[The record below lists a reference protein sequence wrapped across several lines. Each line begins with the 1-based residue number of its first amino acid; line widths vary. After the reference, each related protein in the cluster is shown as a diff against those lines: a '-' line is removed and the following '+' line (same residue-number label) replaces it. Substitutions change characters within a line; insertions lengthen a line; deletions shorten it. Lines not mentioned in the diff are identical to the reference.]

1 MRAAATEAGWRA
13 SGKRL
18 VILIGDAPPHR
29 HEAEE
34 LLRLV
39 TGFRNRGGQVT
50 TLDVSDEA
58 NPALLEARLQRR
70 VNRSMYRGS
79 PSYDFVRIAEA
90 GGGDAATLDG
100 DLRLVRRV
108 VTLIFGNAFS
118 DDLRM
123 ALAAM
128 ETS

>member
-1 MRAAATEAGWRA
+1 MRAAATDVGWRA

-18 VILIGDAPPHR
+18 IILIGDAPPHR

-39 TGFRNRGGQVT
+39 TDLRSRGAQVS

-58 NPALLEARLQRR
+58 NPALLEARLQRT
-70 VNRSMYRGS
+70 VNRAMYRGG

-100 DLRLVRRV
+100 DLRLTRRI
-108 VTLIFGNAFS
+108 VTLIFGTAFN

-128 ETS
+128 ESA